1 MFVADSLAL
10 MSTFL
15 QLSSFYYCLVMH
27 IILLHQLYEHKA
39 MMSRVLMDLAYTLHT
54 VALAHHRMSAPFT
67 HHNIQK
73 QNDFI
78 LI

>member
-27 IILLHQLYEHKA
+27 IILLHQLYEYKA
-39 MMSRVLMDLAYTLHT
+39 MMSRVLIDLVCTLQST
-54 VALAHHRMSAPFT
+54 VTHHQMSPPFT
-67 HHNIQK
+67 HHNIK
-73 QNDFI
+73 EQNDVMMI
-78 LI
+78 